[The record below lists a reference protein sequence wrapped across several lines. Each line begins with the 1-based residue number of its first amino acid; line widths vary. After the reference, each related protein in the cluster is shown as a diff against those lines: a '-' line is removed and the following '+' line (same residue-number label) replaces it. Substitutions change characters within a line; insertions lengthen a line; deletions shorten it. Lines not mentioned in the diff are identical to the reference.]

1 MPYKSCSSS
10 PTQIPNRIAL
20 LAVTVVLVWI
30 QLAPGSA
37 FAQPERQVVVG
48 FQIAPGSTLDQPRL
62 TSLQVRSEVE
72 AVLAQIVQ
80 QKFLFL
86 EWVPRTGGD
95 DLTAPYWSLLL
106 DDGPS
111 GACDPPAVRAH
122 FTAGRGA
129 TVAWT
134 YRALEFSEV
143 CDIAAPEITSTELV
157 TKASAL
163 ASQVLG
169 DAVAMSELESQFLS
183 EIVVSKMLTSDPES
197 QQLFLPLKGLKAK
210 TESEIE
216 VRFENRLDRR
226 LVAHPAN
233 VQGDRTQLLIESFAC
248 AGITSG
254 APLANALPI
263 AWHPRLS
270 ELLETCREPWVY
282 MKRYKPNPLEVES
295 GVVTS
300 FDDGETL

>member
-1 MPYKSCSSS
+1 MPYKSFSSNPHPRHRGILMLVTTAVAS
-10 PTQIPNRIAL
+10 WIL
-20 LAVTVVLVWI
+20 LAPSLLV
-30 QLAPGSA
+30 
-37 FAQPERQVVVG
+37 AQPDRQVVVN
-48 FQIAPGSTLDQPRL
+48 FQIASGSTLDQPRL

-72 AVLAQIVQ
+72 AVLANIVR

-86 EWVPRTGGD
+86 DWTP
-95 DLTAPYWSLLL
+95 LTSGADAASPYWSLRLE
-106 DDGPS
+106 DGPS

-122 FTAGRGA
+122 FTAGRGNV
-129 TVAWT
+129 VAWQ

-143 CDIAAPEITSTELV
+143 CDITVPEMTSVDLVAKVQSLAA
-157 TKASAL
+157 
-163 ASQVLG
+163 QVLG
-169 DAVAMSELESQFLS
+169 DAEAMRELEGQFLS
-183 EIVVSKMLTSDPES
+183 EIVVSKALTSDPDS

-233 VQGDRTQLLIESFAC
+233 VQGDRTQLLIKSFAC
-248 AGITSG
+248 GSINSG
-254 APLANALPI
+254 APQTSALPI
-263 AWHPRLS
+263 AWHPLLP
-270 ELLETCREPWVY
+270 ELLEACREPFVY
-282 MKRYKPNPLEVES
+282 MKLYKPNPLEVEA